1 MNRPHKP
8 AFFRLDDPGIVVTPT
23 EEPRAVVPAESN
35 LPAETEF
42 APGAPSKSR
51 SPRRIPWGA
60 MFWVSAAGLTLLAMG
75 LGIANL
81 ISDLL
86 ARSAFL
92 GSVGAALAAVFA
104 SGVCAGTMESR
115 NGSAKETPAPFRRE
129 RREMNFLVTNMSFSL
144 GPSCTFYR
152 LATGVASARFI

>member
-8 AFFRLDDPGIVVTPT
+8 AVFRLDDPGIVVMPT
-23 EEPRAVVPAESN
+23 EEPRAVVAAENN

-42 APGAPSKSR
+42 APGVPSR
-51 SPRRIPWGA
+51 SRRRIPWGA

-92 GSVGAALAAVFA
+92 GGVGVALAVVA
-104 SGVCAGTMESR
+104 
-115 NGSAKETPAPFRRE
+115 
-129 RREMNFLVTNMSFSL
+129 
-144 GPSCTFYR
+144 
-152 LATGVASARFI
+152 ATAL